1 MFHIPHRMALKTGD
15 ILLFDEQ
22 PNSCSI
28 WFIDTCIRW
37 CTHSKFSHA
46 GIIIVDPE
54 WAPKGTY
61 VWDSSKHVHPDPQ
74 DNKIK
79 FGIALVKI
87 EDYLSNIDGK
97 QQLYKRSPKNPEV
110 YRRFTPEKLR
120 ELHDKVYGKHYDLDP
135 VHWFAG
141 LIHSLIPRSTKE
153 FFCSAFVS
161 YVLTEV
167 GVLHE
172 DTDWTVVSPAML
184 ADDALRLNWLCPYT
198 KEEKYP

>member
-1 MFHIPHRMALKTGD
+1 MALKTGD

-198 KEEKYP
+198 KEKKYP

>member
-1 MFHIPHRMALKTGD
+1 MALKTGD